1 MCIKTSRKRLSASG
15 KKKSVGPDGIPGVTL
30 KLGGEAMI
38 PYLASLVD
46 VTLNNT
52 SLPDDWRKAIVIPI
66 FKGGDRSTVGDY
78 RPVSLTLVVCKQ
90 MEHVIAGY
98 LRQIWEKSR
107 WLYECQHGFR
117 LGYSCKSLPGFC

>member
-66 FKGGDRSTVGDY
+66 FKGGDRSTIGNY

-90 MEHVIAGY
+90 MEHVIA
-98 LRQIWEKSR
+98 E
-107 WLYECQHGFR
+107 
-117 LGYSCKSLPGFC
+117 